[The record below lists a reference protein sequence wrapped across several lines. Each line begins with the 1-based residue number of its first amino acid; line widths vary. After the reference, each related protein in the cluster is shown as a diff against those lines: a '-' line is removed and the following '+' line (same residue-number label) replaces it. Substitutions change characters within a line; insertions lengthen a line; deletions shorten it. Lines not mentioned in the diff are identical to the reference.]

1 MKRGLKS
8 SPSHRKAFDAS
19 AGDIRRKASHELEI
33 KASDDPDAPEGRITG
48 YGSKFGLVDSY
59 NEIVEPGAFKKSLVR
74 MTRANEIL
82 PILWQHDADVPIG
95 GWSQYKE
102 DDVGLHLVG
111 DLDLDTQAGR
121 EAWSAVKKKYVKGLS
136 IGYYEIRADPW
147 SWPMTEPR
155 KLYELD
161 LRETSV
167 VTFPALKEAQLD
179 AVKAMR
185 AMGAIMSAK
194 DFQNFLH
201 SELGMPDEHAALVC
215 QKGYDAFLA
224 AKSLPTSQPIDL
236 QGIFTP
242 LNIPSLA

>member
-8 SPSHRKAFDAS
+8 TTSLRKAFDAT
-19 AGDIRRKASHELEI
+19 AGDIRRKASHGLEI
-33 KASDDPDAPEGRITG
+33 KASDDPDAPEGRIQG

-59 NEIVEPGAFKKSLVR
+59 GEIVEPGAFTKSLAR
-74 MTRANEIL
+74 MAKANEIL

-95 GWSQYKE
+95 GWHSYKE
-102 DDVGLHLVG
+102 DDVGLALVG

-121 EAWSAVKKKYVKGLS
+121 DAWSAVKKKYVKGLS

-147 SWPMTEPR
+147 TWPMTEPR

-185 AMGAIMSAK
+185 SLGAKMSSK
-194 DFQNFLH
+194 DFCKFLQD
-201 SELGMPDEHAALVC
+201 ELGLPEDQAALVV
-215 QKGYDAFLA
+215 QLGYDALLSG
-224 AKSLPTSQPIDL
+224 KSLSPSQSVGL
-236 QGIFTP
+236 EGILP
-242 LNIPSLA
+242 ALNIPSLA